1 MGEAKGVR
9 CCEGSH
15 IAYNLLEEFFSSSNI
30 KPTIRMAKKSK
41 DYE

>member
-15 IAYNLLEEFFSSSNI
+15 IAYNLLEELFFLAQTSSLL
-30 KPTIRMAKKSK
+30 
-41 DYE
+41 